1 MATRYDRR
9 FYDTISDGSQSSAAV
24 VVPLLNFNGDTVIDV
39 GCGRGW
45 WGAEFARH
53 GIDVLGI
60 DGEYV
65 TERMIPFQPVDL
77 AKPFD
82 LGRRFDLAICLE
94 VAEHLLPHR
103 AEGFV
108 ADLCRLA
115 DVVVFSA
122 AIPHQSGAG
131 HVNCQWPSYWADLFA
146 AHGYGCIDVVR
157 EQIWDDDRV
166 EPWYRQNL
174 LVFEKGAPIVPVRDL
189 VHPVIHGWG
198 RR

>member
-1 MATRYDRR
+1 MATKYDQR

-24 VVPLLNFNGDTVIDV
+24 VVPLLNFTGDTVIDV

-45 WGAEFARH
+45 WGAEFARN
-53 GIDVLGI
+53 GADVL
-60 DGEYV
+60 
-65 TERMIPFQPVDL
+65 
-77 AKPFD
+77 
-82 LGRRFDLAICLE
+82 
-94 VAEHLLPHR
+94 
-103 AEGFV
+103 V

-131 HVNCQWPSYWADLFA
+131 HVNCQWPTYWVDLFA
-146 AHGYGCIDVVR
+146 AHAYGCIDEVR
-157 EQIWDDDRV
+157 GQIWDDDRV

-174 LVFEKGAPIVPVRDL
+174 LVFENGAPIVPVRDL
-189 VHPVIHGWG
+189 VHPVIYGWG